1 MMKKKTAMKIF
12 YKMTMALAATMII
25 ATSAF
30 AGGPMTNSN
39 QSASFLR
46 SIARGTSLD
55 PDAVYNNPA
64 GVVFMENGF
73 HIGINDQM
81 AAQTRTISSTYAA
94 FVMGAENHGMATKEF
109 KGEVFSP
116 VIPSVHLAWKH
127 NRWALMAGL
136 GVNGG
141 GGSLEFDEG
150 LGSFERQF
158 SVLPGAINQLGA
170 AMGLSASAY
179 DMDME
184 LTGKSMTLAFN
195 VGAAFRVTDWLSI
208 AAQVRVGVTNNSY
221 VGEIEDIQINPTMA
235 AMGLNGQMMGASQFF
250 TAAGQ
255 ALGAI
260 NPALAQ
266 QAAQYAALTADHVL
280 DVKQKGTSVSP
291 VLALA
296 IHKGKWDASIKYE
309 FKMGTELEIES
320 APVSA
325 KDPVINSIFA
335 DGTTVKS
342 ETPALLSA
350 AVSRHFGPVKVTAE
364 WHHYFDK
371 DAENSFSNVINGNTN
386 EYLLGAEWTIS
397 EKWLVSAGA
406 QRTQLNMIENNYSD
420 MNYSISSWSVG
431 FGAAYKFSE
440 KVRLNL
446 GVMPTFYETATAR
459 GVASGI
465 DFTDVYNRTSWAWG
479 VGLDL
484 KLGK

>member
-1 MMKKKTAMKIF
+1 MKIF
-12 YKMTMALAATMII
+12 YKMTMALVATMMI

-30 AGGPMTNSN
+30 AGGPMTNTN

-73 HIGINDQM
+73 HIGLNDQM
-81 AAQTRTISSTYAA
+81 AAQTRTISSTYGA
-94 FVMGAENHGMATKEF
+94 FAMGAENRGMATKEF

-127 NRWALMAGL
+127 NRWAIMAGL

-158 SVLPGAINQLGA
+158 SVLPGAISQMGA

-195 VGAAFRVTDWLSI
+195 VGAAFRITDWLSI

-221 VGEIEDIQINPTMA
+221 VGEIEDIEINPTMA
-235 AMGLNGQMMGASQFF
+235 AMGLNGQMMNASQFF

-260 NPALAQ
+260 NPALAGE
-266 QAAQYAALTADHVL
+266 AAKYAALTADHIL

-296 IHKGKWDASIKYE
+296 FHKGKWDASIKYE
-309 FKMGTELEIES
+309 FKMGTELDIES

-335 DGTTVKS
+335 DGTTVKA

-371 DAENSFSNVINGNTN
+371 DAENSFSNVIEGNTN
-386 EYLLGAEWTIS
+386 EALLGVEWTIS
-397 EKWLVSAGA
+397 DKWLVSAGV
-406 QRTQLNMIENNYSD
+406 QRTALNMIENNYSD
-420 MNYSISSWSVG
+420 MNFSCPSWSVG
-431 FGAAYKFSE
+431 FGAAYSFSE
-440 KVRLNL
+440 RVRLNL
-446 GVMPTFYETATAR
+446 GIMPTFYEDVTAR
-459 GVASGI
+459 GVASGL
-465 DFTDVYNRTSWAWG
+465 DFTDVYSRTSWAWG

>member
-1 MMKKKTAMKIF
+1 MKIF
-12 YKMTMALAATMII
+12 YKMTMALVATMMI

-30 AGGPMTNSN
+30 AGGPMTNTN

-73 HIGINDQM
+73 HIGLNDQM
-81 AAQTRTISSTYAA
+81 AAQTRTISSTYGA
-94 FVMGAENHGMATKEF
+94 FAMGAENRGMATKEF
-109 KGEVFSP
+109 QGEVFSP

-127 NRWALMAGL
+127 NRWAIMAGV

-195 VGAAFRVTDWLSI
+195 VGAAFRITDWLSI

-221 VGEIEDIQINPTMA
+221 VGEIEDIAINPTMA
-235 AMGLNGQMMGASQFF
+235 AMGLNGQMMNASQFF

-260 NPALAQ
+260 DPKLAGE
-266 QAAQYAALTADHVL
+266 AAKYAALTADHIL

-296 IHKGKWDASIKYE
+296 FHKGKWDASIKYE
-309 FKMGTELEIES
+309 FKMGTELDIES

-335 DGTTVKS
+335 DGTTVKA

-371 DAENSFSNVINGNTN
+371 DAENSFSNVIEGNTN
-386 EYLLGAEWTIS
+386 EALLGAEWTIS
-397 EKWLVSAGA
+397 DKWLVSAGV
-406 QRTQLNMIENNYSD
+406 QRTALNMIENNYSD
-420 MNYSISSWSVG
+420 MNFSCPSWSVG
-431 FGAAYKFSE
+431 FGAAYSFSE
-440 KVRLNL
+440 RVRLNL
-446 GVMPTFYETATAR
+446 GIMPTFYEDVTAR
-459 GVASGI
+459 GVASGL
-465 DFTDVYNRTSWAWG
+465 DFTDVYSRTSWAWG